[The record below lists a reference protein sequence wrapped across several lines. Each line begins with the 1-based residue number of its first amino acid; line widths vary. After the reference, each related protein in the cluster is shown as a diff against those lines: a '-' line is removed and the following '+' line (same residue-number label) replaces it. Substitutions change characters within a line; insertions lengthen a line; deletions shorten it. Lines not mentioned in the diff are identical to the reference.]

1 MAELKQLQEE
11 ILVKEAVIL
20 EQKIE
25 IDPLQAGINE
35 IFHTIEPIIKEINE
49 TKGLFKV
56 FKWVKLVGVLID
68 EIGQLGKKLKK

>member
-25 IDPLQAGINE
+25 IDTLQAGINE
-35 IFHTIEPIIKEINE
+35 IFDTIEPIIKEINE

>member
-25 IDPLQAGINE
+25 IDTLQAGINE
-35 IFHTIEPIIKEINE
+35 IFDTIEPIIKEINE

-56 FKWVKLVGVLID
+56 FKWMKLVGVLID

>member
-25 IDPLQAGINE
+25 IDTLQAGINE
-35 IFHTIEPIIKEINE
+35 IFETIEPIIKEINE

-56 FKWVKLVGVLID
+56 FKWLKLVGVLID

>member
-1 MAELKQLQEE
+1 MLQDQ
-11 ILVKEAVIL
+11 ILEKEAVIV

-25 IDPLQAGINE
+25 IDTLQAGINE
-35 IFHTIEPIIKEINE
+35 IFDTIEPIIKEINE

-56 FKWVKLVGVLID
+56 FKWMKLVGVLID

>member
-25 IDPLQAGINE
+25 IDTLQAGINE
-35 IFHTIEPIIKEINE
+35 IFDTIEPIIKEINE
-49 TKGLFKV
+49 TKGLFKD

>member
-1 MAELKQLQEE
+1 MLQDQ
-11 ILVKEAVIL
+11 ILQKEAVIV

-25 IDPLQAGINE
+25 IDTLQAGINE
-35 IFHTIEPIIKEINE
+35 IFDTIEPIIKEINE

-56 FKWVKLVGVLID
+56 FKWMKLVGVLID

>member
-1 MAELKQLQEE
+1 MSELSMLQEQ
-11 ILVKEAVIL
+11 ILEKEAVIV

-25 IDPLQAGINE
+25 IDTLQAGINE
-35 IFHTIEPIIKEINE
+35 IFDTIEPIIKEINE

-56 FKWVKLVGVLID
+56 FKWMKLVGVLID

>member
-1 MAELKQLQEE
+1 MSELSMLQDQ
-11 ILVKEAVIL
+11 ILEKEAVIV

-25 IDPLQAGINE
+25 IDTLQAGINE
-35 IFHTIEPIIKEINE
+35 IFDTIEPIIKEINE

-56 FKWVKLVGVLID
+56 FKWMKLVGVLID

>member
-25 IDPLQAGINE
+25 IDTLQAGINE
-35 IFHTIEPIIKEINE
+35 IFETIEPIIKEINE

>member
-25 IDPLQAGINE
+25 IDTLQAGINE
-35 IFHTIEPIIKEINE
+35 IFDTIEPIIKEIND